1 MHLLC
6 NIMSHLNQLNL
17 KLQGKNH
24 TIADMYKAV
33 KAFRLKLTLFERD
46 LQGRKLHFPYLH
58 QHCEKHQMRE
68 DPLMHDFVARL
79 AENFKE
85 RFESFNLSSELLLF
99 LRQPFS
105 VLADWQW
112 TAEAKRLVSSLDEA
126 SLQLEIL
133 EMSKSD
139 LLREQHKEAS
149 VSDFWTKV
157 VSQAKFKNSRI
168 IAMFLLS
175 MFPST
180 YICESSF
187 SIMNIIKNIEW

>member
-1 MHLLC
+1 
-6 NIMSHLNQLNL
+6 
-17 KLQGKNH
+17 
-24 TIADMYKAV
+24 
-33 KAFRLKLTLFERD
+33 
-46 LQGRKLHFPYLH
+46 
-58 QHCEKHQMRE
+58 MR
-68 DPLMHDFVARL
+68 DFVMRL
-79 AENFKE
+79 ADNFKE
-85 RFESFNLSSELLLF
+85 RFQSFNLSSELLLF

-105 VLADWQW
+105 VPADGQW

-139 LLREQHKEAS
+139 LIREQHKEAS

-175 MFPST
+175 IFPST

-187 SIMNIIKNIEW
+187 SIMNIIKNQDRNRLSSVHLDQCLRIATTEYSPNIRGIASASRCHFSH